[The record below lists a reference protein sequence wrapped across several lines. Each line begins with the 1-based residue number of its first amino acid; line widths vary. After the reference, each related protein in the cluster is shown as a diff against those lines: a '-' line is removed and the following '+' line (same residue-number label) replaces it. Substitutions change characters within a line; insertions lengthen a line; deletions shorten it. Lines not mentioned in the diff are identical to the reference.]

1 MKTLTEHAAQ
11 QFIRNLTTA
20 LATIRL
26 YDTHHPQVLNLCR
39 QALEQLHLHSTDTG
53 DVTLKLIN
61 NRLVFQDVRLTE
73 NLSVE
78 SLIRA
83 MQNHDL
89 SFIKFDVTI
98 SLEDLLQLAEK
109 LSRHPLHTE
118 AKPFPASDT
127 IIYGK
132 VSVRPQ
138 TPETTSDA
146 ASCFQDVVDENLDK
160 FMDIYRNIGHGKTI
174 HASGLEEIV
183 RQFISVFHDQ
193 QDAML
198 ALAPIRSMDEYLYTH
213 STNICLLNL
222 AQARLLGID
231 GQMLN
236 DIGIAAM
243 LHDAG
248 KMFIPSEVL
257 HKPGKLD
264 DREWELMRDHPRL
277 GAQYLLNCPGI
288 PRLAV
293 VTAYEHHIGYDG
305 SGYPVSFRKLN
316 PCSYMTSISDIYDAL
331 RTRRTYKEPLSF
343 DQIKTIMSGSAG
355 KALHPQLT
363 DSFLTALSQLEQQQP
378 DA

>member
-1 MKTLTEHAAQ
+1 MKTAIEQPAQ
-11 QFIRNLTTA
+11 QFVRSFTTA

-26 YDTHHPQVLNLCR
+26 YDPHHPQVLNLCR
-39 QALEQLHLHSTDTG
+39 QALDQLRQRKTDTG
-53 DVTLKLIN
+53 DVTLKSIN
-61 NRLVFQDVRLTE
+61 NRLIFQDVRLTE

-78 SLIRA
+78 RLLRA
-83 MQNHDL
+83 MHTHDL
-89 SFIKFDVTI
+89 SFIKFDRTI
-98 SLEDLLQLAEK
+98 GLEDLLRMAEK
-109 LSRHPLHTE
+109 LSGPPLHTS
-118 AKPFPASDT
+118 AQSFPSNST
-127 IIYGK
+127 IVYGK
-132 VSVRPQ
+132 VGVRPQ
-138 TPETTSDA
+138 KQETTSA
-146 ASCFQDVVDENLDK
+146 EGTRLQDVVDENLDK
-160 FMDIYRNIGHGKTI
+160 FMDIYRRIGHGKTI
-174 HASGLEEIV
+174 HTTGLEKIV
-183 RQFISVFHDQ
+183 QQFISVFHDQ
-193 QDAML
+193 QEVML

-243 LHDAG
+243 LHDVG
-248 KMFIPSEVL
+248 KMFLPAEVL
-257 HKPGKLD
+257 NKQGKLD

-305 SGYPVSFRKLN
+305 TGYPRSFRKLN

-343 DQIKTIMSGSAG
+343 DQIKTIMSASAG
-355 KALHPQLT
+355 KALHPELT
-363 DSFLTALSQLEQQQP
+363 HSFLTALSQLEQQQP
-378 DA
+378 

>member
-1 MKTLTEHAAQ
+1 MKTATEHPAQ
-11 QFIRNLTTA
+11 QFVRSFTTA

-26 YDTHHPQVLNLCR
+26 YDADHPQVLNLCR
-39 QALEQLHLHSTDTG
+39 QALEQLCQQSAGTG
-53 DVTLKLIN
+53 EVTLKLIN
-61 NRLVFQDVRLTE
+61 NSLVFQDEKLTE

-78 SLIRA
+78 RLIRA
-83 MQNHDL
+83 MQTHDL
-89 SFIKFDVTI
+89 SFIKFDATI
-98 SLEDLLQLAEK
+98 CLEDLLQMAEK
-109 LSRHPLHTE
+109 LSRDPRHPT
-118 AKPFPASDT
+118 AQPSDVNNT
-127 IIYGK
+127 IIYGN

-138 TPETTSDA
+138 SPEKLSVDV
-146 ASCFQDVVDENLDK
+146 SCFQDVVDENLDK
-160 FMDIYRNIGHGKTI
+160 FMDIYRNIGHGKKI
-174 HASGLEEIV
+174 HATGLEEIV
-183 RQFISVFHDQ
+183 QRFISVFHDQ
-193 QDAML
+193 QDVML

-222 AQARLLGID
+222 AQARLLGIE

-257 HKPGKLD
+257 NKQGKLD

-305 SGYPVSFRKLN
+305 TGYPASFRKLN

-343 DQIKTIMSGSAG
+343 DQIKIIMSESAG
-355 KALHPQLT
+355 KALHPELT
-363 DSFLTALSQLEQQQP
+363 HSFLTALSQLEQQQP
-378 DA
+378 

>member
-1 MKTLTEHAAQ
+1 MKTPTEHPAQ
-11 QFIRNLTTA
+11 DFVRSFTTA

-26 YDTHHPQVLNLCR
+26 YDAKHPQVLNLCR
-39 QALEQLHLHSTDTG
+39 QAIDQLRRQCTDTSE
-53 DVTLKLIN
+53 VTLKLIN
-61 NRLVFQDVRLTE
+61 NRLIFQDIRLTE

-78 SLIRA
+78 RLIRA
-83 MQNHDL
+83 MQTHDL
-89 SFIKFDVTI
+89 SFIKFDKTVC
-98 SLEDLLQLAEK
+98 LEDLLQMAEK
-109 LSRHPLHTE
+109 LSGAHLHP
-118 AKPFPASDT
+118 PAQLFSANDA
-127 IIYGK
+127 IVYGK
-132 VSVRPQ
+132 VRVGNQPR
-138 TPETTSDA
+138 ETTSGQV
-146 ASCFQDVVDENLDK
+146 SCFQEVVDENLDK
-160 FMDIYRNIGHGKTI
+160 FMDIYRNIGHGKKI

-183 RQFISVFHDQ
+183 QRFISVFHDQ
-193 QDAML
+193 QDVML

-222 AQARLLGID
+222 AQARLLGIE

-248 KMFIPSEVL
+248 KMFIPAEVL
-257 HKPGKLD
+257 NKEGKLD
-264 DREWELMRDHPRL
+264 AGEWEMMRDHPRL

-305 SGYPVSFRKLN
+305 TGYPVSFRKLN

-331 RTRRTYKEPLSF
+331 RTRRTYKEPLTF

-355 KALHPQLT
+355 KALHPELT
-363 DSFLTALSQLEQQQP
+363 HSFLTALSQLEQQQP
-378 DA
+378 

>member
-1 MKTLTEHAAQ
+1 MKPAERPAQ
-11 QFIRNLTTA
+11 EFVRSFTTA

-26 YDTHHPQVLNLCR
+26 YDTNHPQVLNLCR
-39 QALEQLHLHSTDTG
+39 QAMDQLRQQCTDTS

-61 NRLVFQDVRLTE
+61 DRLIFQDIRLTE

-78 SLIRA
+78 RLIRA
-83 MQNHDL
+83 MQTHDL
-89 SFIKFDVTI
+89 SFIKFDKTVC
-98 SLEDLLQLAEK
+98 LDDLLQMAEK
-109 LSRHPLHTE
+109 LSGRPLQPT
-118 AKPFPASDT
+118 AQPLSANDA
-127 IIYGK
+127 IVCGK
-132 VSVRPQ
+132 VRVRPQ
-138 TPETTSDA
+138 SQETTSYEV
-146 ASCFQDVVDENLDK
+146 SCFQDVVDENLDK
-160 FMDIYRNIGHGKTI
+160 FMDIYRNIGHGKKI

-183 RQFISVFHDQ
+183 QHFISVFHDQ
-193 QDAML
+193 QDVML

-222 AQARLLGID
+222 AQARLLGIE

-257 HKPGKLD
+257 NKQGKLD

-305 SGYPVSFRKLN
+305 TGYPVSFRKLN

-355 KALHPQLT
+355 KALHPELT
-363 DSFLTALSQLEQQQP
+363 HSFLTALSQLEQQ
-378 DA
+378 

>member
-1 MKTLTEHAAQ
+1 MKPITESPAQ
-11 QFIRNLTTA
+11 QFVRSLTTA

-26 YDTHHPQVLNLCR
+26 YDANHPQVVNLCR
-39 QALEQLHLHSTDTG
+39 QAMDQLRQQFLDTDN
-53 DVTLKLIN
+53 VTLKIIN
-61 NRLVFQDVRLTE
+61 DKLVFQDVRLTD

-78 SLIRA
+78 RLLRA
-83 MQNHDL
+83 MHAHDL
-89 SFIKFDVTI
+89 SFIMLDARVG
-98 SLEDLLQLAEK
+98 LEDLVQMAEK
-109 LSRHPLHTE
+109 LSRDSRQVTAQPLLPNDTIVYGNV
-118 AKPFPASDT
+118 AIRRPAQKTAPSAASD
-127 IIYGK
+127 
-132 VSVRPQ
+132 
-138 TPETTSDA
+138 
-146 ASCFQDVVDENLDK
+146 FQAVADENLDK
-160 FMDIYRNIGHGKTI
+160 FMDIYSSIGHGKKI
-174 HASGLEEIV
+174 HATGLGEIV
-183 RQFISVFHDQ
+183 QQFVSVFHDQ
-193 QDAML
+193 QDVML

-248 KMFIPSEVL
+248 KMFIPAEVL
-257 HKPGKLD
+257 NKQGKLD
-264 DREWELMRDHPRL
+264 DREWELMRSHPRL

-305 SGYPVSFRKLN
+305 TGYPVSFRKLN

-343 DQIKTIMSGSAG
+343 DQIKSIMSDSAG
-355 KALHPQLT
+355 KALHPHLT
-363 DSFLTALSQLEQQQP
+363 HSFLTALSKLEQ
-378 DA
+378 